1 MRFPVSDEQK
11 STAEIASSGGRARA
25 EALSPEE
32 RKEIARLA
40 AQKRWSADVAQATH
54 VGEILIGEKLIQ
66 CAVLDDGTRLINQ
79 ETFLTA
85 LGRAAKAK
93 GGTGSESSIVPPF
106 LAANNLTPYI
116 SDKLREAWTPI
127 RYSRRGTSRAYGYR
141 AEILPEVCEVY
152 LDARQDGVLLHN
164 QLQAAQAAEILV
176 RGLARVGIVALV
188 DEATGYQETRARHE
202 LQQILEAYVVEEL
215 RPWVKTFPDEFFR
228 QMYRLHG
235 WAYKPGTSKRTSYAG
250 KLVNKYIYEQ
260 LPAAVHEEIKRRNP
274 RNEKGNR
281 THKHHQFLTETT
293 GVTALDRQISTV
305 TTLMR
310 IADNKHQFEDLF
322 ERAYPPLQPKL
333 PLFIDV
339 QD

>member
-1 MRFPVSDEQK
+1 MSDDQK
-11 STAEIASSGGRARA
+11 RSSEIASAGGEARA
-25 EALSPEE
+25 KALSPEE
-32 RKEIARLA
+32 RKEIAQRA
-40 AQKRWSADVAQATH
+40 AAARWGADIAHATH
-54 VGEILIGEKLIQ
+54 AGEILIGEKLLQ
-66 CAVLDDGTRLINQ
+66 CAVLEDGTRLINQ

-85 LGRAAKAK
+85 LGRAGKAK
-93 GGTGSESSIVPPF
+93 GGTGSASSEVPPF
-106 LAANNLTPYI
+106 LAANNLQPYV
-116 SDKLREAWTPI
+116 SDKLRSLWSPI
-127 RYSRRGTSRAYGYR
+127 RYSRRGTTKAYGYR

-152 LDARQDGVLLHN
+152 LDARQDGVLAHN
-164 QLQAAQAAEILV
+164 QLPAAQAAEIIV

-250 KLVNKYIYEQ
+250 RLVNKYIYEQ
-260 LPAAVHEEIKRRNP
+260 LPKVVHEEIKRKNP
-274 RNEKGNR
+274 RNERGNR
-281 THKHHQFLTETT
+281 AHKHHQFLTEGT

-310 IADNKHQFEDLF
+310 IAENKHQFEDLF
-322 ERAYPPLQPKL
+322 DKAYPPLQPKL

-339 QD
+339 EP